1 MFTKRFLLSLF
12 LILALLS
19 GCSQPPAETAPEPAP
34 ATTMPE
40 PPPAAE
46 IPTEVPTL
54 EPTAEPT
61 ATAEPEKFVIGMM
74 TIASHPSLDAVRQG
88 VKDAL
93 AEAGFE
99 VGKNLEIIEGNAEG
113 DMATLSVIAQQ
124 FIDEKVTL
132 IVATSTPAMQAAF
145 NATQDLQGPPVFFN
159 AVSNPYAAGIA
170 TTPEDHPAW
179 VIGNQLLDPVK
190 EAMALILQLRPDVAS
205 IGAIYNP
212 AEANSVYLIDLAQK
226 EADAAGITL
235 EVASVGNTNEVQA
248 AAEALVGRGVQAV
261 LAISD
266 NTLNSAFEPVVQIA
280 NDNDILL
287 VGTSASQPPRGA
299 AASYGIN
306 PYEEGMDSGRLIAAY
321 LKGEVDIAATPIMI
335 QDAILLT
342 LNPAAALEQGAE
354 IPADLLEKADKVIE

>member
-12 LILALLS
+12 LILTLLTA
-19 GCSQPPAETAPEPAP
+19 CAQAPAETAPEPAA

-46 IPTEVPTL
+46 VPTEVPTL
-54 EPTAEPT
+54 EPTA
-61 ATAEPEKFVIGMM
+61 TAEPEKIVIGMM

-99 VGKNLEIIEGNAEG
+99 VGKNIEIIEGNAEG

-132 IVATSTPAMQAAF
+132 IVATSTPAMQAAY
-145 NATQDLQGPPVFFN
+145 NLTKDLQGPPVFFN

-179 VIGNQLLDPVK
+179 VIGNQLLDPVAQ
-190 EAMALILQLRPDVAS
+190 AMALILELRPETTS

-235 EVASVGNTNEVQA
+235 ELASVGNTNEVQA
-248 AAEALVGRGVQAV
+248 AAEALVARGVQAF

-306 PYEEGMDSGRLIAAY
+306 PYEEGLDSGRLIAAY
-321 LKGEVDIAATPIMI
+321 LNGEVDIAATPIMI
-335 QDAILLT
+335 QDALLLT
-342 LNPAAALEQGAE
+342 VNPAAALEQGAE
-354 IPADLLEKADKVIE
+354 IPQELRDKADKVVE